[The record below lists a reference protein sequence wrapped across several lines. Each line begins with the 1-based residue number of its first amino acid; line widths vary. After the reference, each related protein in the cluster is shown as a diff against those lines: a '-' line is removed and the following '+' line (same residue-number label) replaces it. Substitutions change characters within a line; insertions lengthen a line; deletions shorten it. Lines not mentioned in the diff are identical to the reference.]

1 MPCVLPVLIM
11 KLFGLV
17 KQTDI
22 TPTQQRVAG
31 IAYSGGIVVS
41 FLALALV
48 VVVLQSSFG
57 LQVGWGFQF
66 QYPAYVIALATIVF
80 AFGLS
85 LLGVFEFQRLGPT
98 KLTRLPIRRDGWD
111 IS

>member
-1 MPCVLPVLIM
+1 MVCFEYYALCVARFDYET
-11 KLFGLV
+11 FGLV

-31 IAYSGGIVVS
+31 IAYSGGVVVS

-85 LLGVFEFQRLGPT
+85 LRCL
-98 KLTRLPIRRDGWD
+98 
-111 IS
+111 